1 VACLAGVA
9 VIGMATTATADSGRG
24 HRDRVAELQRALDDV
39 VAAGVP
45 GAVVVV
51 RDGQRTIELSSGF
64 GNLQPATPMRVVDR
78 ARIGGVTK
86 SFTATVV
93 LQLVGEGRLALDDRL
108 EERLPGA
115 IPNGADITI
124 RQLLNHTSGIY
135 NYAADDAVL
144 APYVA
149 GDLTA
154 LFDLNEGVRV
164 AAAHG
169 PVFAPGTALGYS
181 NTNTILLAMI
191 VEEVTGHTFKAEL
204 TRRIIRPL
212 GLGHTSYPTDS
223 EIRGRHAHGYR
234 FLGGPE
240 PFDVTPLSPS
250 LFGASGAVLTNA
262 PDLARF
268 YRALL
273 GGRLL
278 PAHLLAEMKTIDPVA
293 TGGIPDSGILGGGW
307 GLGLLREEF
316 PCAVAWGHDAENP
329 GYMTAAWTSDDNR
342 HQVVAIVTSDYDH
355 DDPVSV
361 AMRGLLVTALCGG

>member
-1 VACLAGVA
+1 MGV
-9 VIGMATTATADSGRG
+9 ATTATADGGHG
-24 HRDRVAELQRALDDV
+24 HRGRVAELQQALDDV

-51 RDGQRTIELSSGF
+51 RDGHRTIELASGL
-64 GNLQPATPMRVVDR
+64 GNLQPATPMRVSDR

-86 SFTATVV
+86 SFTATVL

-108 EERLPGA
+108 EDRLPGA
-115 IPNGADITI
+115 IPNGADISI

-135 NYAADDAVL
+135 NYAGDDAVL
-144 APYVA
+144 APYVS

-154 LFDLNEGVRV
+154 LFDVDEGVRV

-181 NTNTILLAMI
+181 NTNTILLAKI
-191 VEEVTGHTFKAEL
+191 VEEVTGRTFKAEL

-234 FLGGPE
+234 FVGGPDLY
-240 PFDVTPLSPS
+240 DVTPLSPS

-268 YRALL
+268 HRALL

-316 PCAVAWGHDAENP
+316 PCTVAWGHDAENP

-342 HQVVAIVTSDYDH
+342 HQVVAIVTSDFEH
-355 DDPVSV
+355 DEPASV
-361 AMRGLLVTALCGG
+361 AMRELLVTALCDG